1 MIFEYKI
8 EGNVEDFFDA
18 EKFFAFLDLKTVL
31 DTYAEVAREVLIT
44 ETQAGRFANGENLQ
58 YSGSNRKRKYKARL
72 KQRKTKE
79 GEKPKTGDLPHSDT
93 FVGYK
98 GYRDAKGLQVDFVDF
113 TFTGQTLRGIL
124 TSIDLKQ
131 ALFELEL
138 QGKSAMI
145 TQGLKEYY
153 DWFSFKK
160 REQLILEKT
169 VAALQ
174 SKDLFI

>member
-44 ETQAGRFANGENLQ
+44 ETQAGRFANGSNFA
-58 YSGSNRKRKYKARL
+58 YSGGNRKRKYAKRGN
-72 KQRKTKE
+72 KQQ
-79 GEKPKTGDLPHSDT
+79 PHSDN

-138 QGKSAMI
+138 QGRSAMI

-169 VAALQ
+169 VASLQ

>member
-1 MIFEYKI
+1 
-8 EGNVEDFFDA
+8 
-18 EKFFAFLDLKTVL
+18 
-31 DTYAEVAREVLIT
+31 
-44 ETQAGRFANGENLQ
+44 
-58 YSGSNRKRKYKARL
+58 
-72 KQRKTKE
+72 
-79 GEKPKTGDLPHSDT
+79 
-93 FVGYK
+93 
-98 GYRDAKGLQVDFVDF
+98 VDFVDF

-138 QGKSAMI
+138 QGRSAMI

-174 SKDLFI
+174 SKDLFV